1 MVDRSF
7 DRARAARACSL
18 IGGKAAYIGEKRGGA
33 AYIGEKRGG
42 GGLYR
47 GERRSTALYRGEAV
61 RCRGEAVRCRGER
74 RSTALKG
81 GKRLDVGGR
90 SLLATV
96 SL

>member
-7 DRARAARACSL
+7 DRAREARACSL
-18 IGGKAAYIGEKRGGA
+18 IGGKA

-81 GKRLDVGGR
+81 GKWLDVGGR